1 MRTDS
6 LFLDHKPATK
16 PTLRGVSHQIAAGVS
31 LVAGVALALQQDNV
45 RDTLAMAVYAA
56 SLTFLFAVSATYHRP
71 NWQPAPRRWMRR
83 LDHAGIYVL
92 VAGTY
97 TPICVVAMPEDSGQ
111 RLLWLVWSGAALGIV
126 QSMFWAHAPRALSAA
141 LYVLLGWA
149 VVSEWAD
156 VSASIG
162 PTGVALLLSG
172 GALYSVGAVV
182 YARKSPSPWPLVFG
196 YHEVFHALVIGAAAC
211 HFAVIAGL

>member
-6 LFLDHKPATK
+6 LFLDQKPATK
-16 PTLRGVSHQIAAGVS
+16 PTLRGVSHQIAAGVA
-31 LVAGVALALQQDNV
+31 LVAGTALALQQDSP
-45 RDTLAMAVYAA
+45 RATLAMAVYGA

-71 NWQPAPRRWMRR
+71 NWQPGPRRWMRR
-83 LDHAGIYVL
+83 LDHAGIYLL

-97 TPICVVAMPEDSGQ
+97 TPICVVGMPEESGQ
-111 RLLWLVWSGAALGIV
+111 RLLWLVWGGAAVGIV
-126 QSMFWAHAPRALSAA
+126 KSMFWAHAPRALSAA

-156 VSASIG
+156 VRASIG
-162 PTGVALLLSG
+162 PLGVRLLLG
-172 GALYSVGAVV
+172 GGVLYSLGAVV

-211 HFAVIAGL
+211 HFAVIARL